1 MRKRHIKKAGK
12 KLDAEVKAI
21 VWPKLFKRPTVKI
34 TARERKAARLQKT

>member
-21 VWPKLFKRPTVKI
+21 LWPDLFKRPRVKI
-34 TARERKAARLQKT
+34 TAHERAAAKIKK